1 MPIALNNRRKKSN
14 QTQDGRKLRG
24 YKRRWK
30 IEHLFAWLFNF
41 RQRVVHYDYL
51 LDHPINLESLV
62 RHCDFFNRLLM
73 RYFFV

>member
-1 MPIALNNRRKKSN
+1 MPIARTNRRKKSN

-41 RQRVVHYDYL
+41 RQLVVRYDYFIGSPDQSRIFSETL
-51 LDHPINLESLV
+51 
-62 RHCDFFNRLLM
+62 
-73 RYFFV
+73 